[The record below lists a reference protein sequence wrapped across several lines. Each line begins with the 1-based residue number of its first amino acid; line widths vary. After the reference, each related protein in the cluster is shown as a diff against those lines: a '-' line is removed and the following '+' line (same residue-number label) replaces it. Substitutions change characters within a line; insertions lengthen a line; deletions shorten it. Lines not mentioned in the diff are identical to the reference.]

1 MLNEQTH
8 QMLIA
13 MRMLGMATAFQQY
26 LDEREDDSLSF
37 EERFGLMVDRE
48 FNERQ
53 ERKLRRRLTVA
64 RLREPACIEDVDYR
78 HPRGLDRS
86 VIQRLSSCNWI
97 KNHDNVIITGMT
109 GLGKTWLS
117 CALADKACR
126 EGWTSKYTRLPLLL
140 HDLNITRADGTFMK
154 ELSKLAKTDVL
165 ILDDWGLA
173 ALGDEER
180 RDLMEIIEARS
191 GRRSTIVTSQL
202 PVKKWHDQIGDPT
215 IADSILDRLIHNAHR
230 IELKGHQSLRKKRTD
245 RKKKK

>member
-173 ALGDEER
+173 TLGDEER

-230 IELKGHQSLRKKRTD
+230 IELKGHQSLRKKLTD